1 MWFWTFGVFPWSG
14 KILTNL
20 CDWRNEDH
28 HIQTE
33 KNNSNRRFRGQ
44 VQYLFINK
52 HFFGKTVWKTFLTHE
67 NLIYRS
73 QNLRLVEKL
82 KTLRRAPVLRKLIVR
97 LEIIIERNIFFP
109 VLGHISPHRFDP
121 MTIYRTPGE

>member
-1 MWFWTFGVFPWSG
+1 MVWCGFGVFPGSG

-33 KNNSNRRFRGQ
+33 KTTVTADFVVKYSIFLLTNISLEKRFG
-44 VQYLFINK
+44 
-52 HFFGKTVWKTFLTHE
+52 KTFLTHE

-73 QNLRLVEKL
+73 QSLRLVEKL
-82 KTLRRAPVLRKLIVR
+82 KTLRRAPVLRKVIVR

-109 VLGHISPHRFDP
+109 VLGHISPHRFDQ
-121 MTIYRTPGE
+121 MTIYRTPW